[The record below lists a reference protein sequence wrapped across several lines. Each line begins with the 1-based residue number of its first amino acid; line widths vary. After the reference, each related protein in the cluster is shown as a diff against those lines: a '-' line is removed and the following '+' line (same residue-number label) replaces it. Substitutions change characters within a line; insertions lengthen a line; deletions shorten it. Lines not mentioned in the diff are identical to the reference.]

1 MKSIYKQA
9 ILVENAER
17 LRRKKKLKK
26 IRNGALLG
34 LSIAIPLVIA
44 TVLPVSIPLISW
56 TRKVKFVKH

>member
-56 TRKVKFVKH
+56 TRKVKFVQH